1 MGDKIQK
8 YSKKTLQKKIFM
20 GGICDKEYHSLT
32 TEEKLIIKR
41 YDNLLRKEA
50 MKNASY

>member
-1 MGDKIQK
+1 MDDKIKK
-8 YSKKTLQKKIFM
+8 YGKKTLQKKIF
-20 GGICDKEYHSLT
+20 GDGINGKEYHTL
-32 TEEKLIIKR
+32 TEEEKTILKR